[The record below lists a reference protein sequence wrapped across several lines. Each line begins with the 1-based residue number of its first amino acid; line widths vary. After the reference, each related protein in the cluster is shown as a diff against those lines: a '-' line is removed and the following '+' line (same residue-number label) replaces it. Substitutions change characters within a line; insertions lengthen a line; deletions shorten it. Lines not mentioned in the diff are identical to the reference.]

1 MDNINDTE
9 LIQLNTQKDHSDTQF
24 TAEILSSSSSYYSIM
39 EFITKQ
45 YIEQN
50 GDVNKLMFSHVEQL
64 KAHNELVYYFPEN
77 TKITIDYK
85 GNFVTCE
92 ANTISSDHGTNTHVK
107 FLSCLT
113 IVVKTKEVLDN
124 LILDMYKI
132 QKSLTVKSFDVKS
145 QNWRFIGA
153 LQSRPEESIVMDKKI
168 LSNLFEDIELFCSKE
183 SEDDYNKFGQIYKR
197 NYLFFGVPG
206 SGKSS
211 LVNVIANKFKRS
223 IYVLSFD
230 PNLTDN
236 SLIIAMSSINDK
248 NGILLIEDL
257 DCIFQNRDDNNKSNV
272 SFSTLL
278 NVLDGISSPRG
289 LITIVTCNH
298 TNKFDKALLR
308 PGRINMMVEFTRITK
323 QQLVDLLNIH
333 SLNLAKETVNK
344 IYSMCVEKELV
355 TAMISEFLFRYRRKK
370 FSDDEYINLF
380 EKYLEEINPVFTK
393 KTAAGI
399 YG

>member
-1 MDNINDTE
+1 MDDINDTE
-9 LIQLNTQKDHSDTQF
+9 MIQLNTQKDHNDTQF
-24 TAEILSSSSSYYSIM
+24 TAEILSSSPSYYSIM

-85 GNFVTCE
+85 GNFITCE

-124 LILDMYKI
+124 LILDMYKT
-132 QKSLTVKSFDVKS
+132 QKSLSVKSFDVKS

-183 SEDDYNKFGQIYKR
+183 SEEEYDRFGQIYKR
-197 NYLFFGVPG
+197 NYLLYGKPG

-211 LVNVIANKFKRS
+211 LVNIIANKFKRS
-223 IYVLSFD
+223 IYVLCFD

-236 SLIIAMSSINDK
+236 SLMIAISSINDK
-248 NGILLIEDL
+248 NAILLVEDL
-257 DCIFQNRDDNNKSNV
+257 DCIFHNRDDDNKSNV
-272 SFSTLL
+272 TFSTLL
-278 NVLDGISSPRG
+278 NVFDGVSSPRG
-289 LITIVTCNH
+289 LITIVTSNH
-298 TNKFDKALLR
+298 VEKLDKALLR
-308 PGRINMMVEFTRITK
+308 PGRIDMMVEFGNMTK
-323 QQLVDLLNIH
+323 QQLMDLLNIYT
-333 SLNLAKETVNK
+333 LGLKKETINK
-344 IYSMCVEKELV
+344 IYSLCVEKELV
-355 TAMISEFLFRYRRKK
+355 TAMISGFLFRYRREKLL
-370 FSDDEYINLF
+370 DDEYVKYF
-380 EKYLEEINPVFTK
+380 EKYLKEIDPVFSK
-393 KTAAGI
+393 KGPNGI